1 MVLQQHPAP
10 HAVQVRSPCKGLDSL
25 FFEQC
30 LISSS
35 WVLILGIIDP
45 ALAALASCSRSKKNE
60 CRKLHTLIHAEGRT
74 FPVEISS
81 VPTPVRVLS
90 GKPKIMTTAY
100 PVLLLS
106 SWLRQCFN
114 IGGKMVLGGFSLSD
128 EDQWRP
134 MFRQFWE
141 GYKYSRPD
149 LDLYSRS
156 DIDTECTIPIQIH
169 GDEGRGKN
177 RRAVM
182 VVSYQPLIGCRGP
195 TVLNSSG
202 HTAQQAFLCI

>member
-1 MVLQQHPAP
+1 M
-10 HAVQVRSPCKGLDSL
+10 
-25 FFEQC
+25 
-30 LISSS
+30 LIR
-35 WVLILGIIDP
+35 GIVDP
-45 ALAALASCSRSKKNE
+45 ALTRLASCARSKKNE
-60 CRKLHTLIHAEGRT
+60 CRNLHILIHGQGRT

-81 VPTPVRVLS
+81 VQTPVRRLS
-90 GKPKIMTTAY
+90 GKPKVITVGY

-114 IGGKMVLGGFSLSD
+114 DGGHMVLGGFSLSE

-134 MFRQFWE
+134 MYREFWK
-141 GYKYSRPD
+141 GYRYSRPD
-149 LDLYSRS
+149 LGLYSRT

-182 VVSYQPLIGCRGP
+182 VISFQPVIGCRGP
-195 TVLNSSG
+195 TVLNASG
-202 HTAQQAFLCI
+202 HPAQQVFLRIVIVAISGIVAFVF